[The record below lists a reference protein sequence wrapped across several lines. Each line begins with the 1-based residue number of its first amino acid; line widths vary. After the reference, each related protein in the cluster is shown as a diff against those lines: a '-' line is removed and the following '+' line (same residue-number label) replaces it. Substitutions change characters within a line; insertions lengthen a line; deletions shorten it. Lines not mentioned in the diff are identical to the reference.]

1 MEQSIHIDF
10 IITSN
15 PYYLTVTDTSNWA
28 LIENKP
34 SIIEITLPGSATPE
48 TRYFDQYAVNNFN
61 SNDLN
66 ITCPTECDQE
76 RVTLPDGI
84 YKVKLIGSPSNF
96 CKQYYY
102 LKTDMFDMELDKLYI
117 KYVNRRDRKAVMD
130 QIADIELL
138 VRGASANIKYENINI
153 ANEMFSKAAEIVDKL
168 LNCPDCVRM

>member
-15 PYYLTVTDTSNWA
+15 PYYLSVTDTSNWT

-34 SIIEITLPGSATPE
+34 SIIEITLPGSSSPE
-48 TRYFDQYAVNNFN
+48 TRYFDQYAVNNYN

-102 LKTDMFDMELDKLYI
+102 LKTDMFDMEIDKLYI
-117 KYVNRRDRKAVMD
+117 KYVNRRDRKSVMD
-130 QIADIELL
+130 QIADVELL
-138 VRGASANIKYENINI
+138 IRGAEANIKYENINM
-153 ANEMFSKAAEIVDKL
+153 ASELFNKASEIVDKL

>member
-10 IITSN
+10 ILTSN

-34 SIIEITLPGSATPE
+34 SIIEITLPGASTPE
-48 TRYFDQYAVNNFN
+48 TLYFDQYKVNNYN
-61 SNDLN
+61 SNSLN

-84 YKVKLIGSPSNF
+84 YKVKVIGSPSNF

-102 LKTDMFDMELDKLYI
+102 LKTDMFDMDLDKVYI
-117 KYVNRRDRKAVMD
+117 KYAKNRDRSKIMD
-130 QIADIELL
+130 LL
-138 VRGASANIKYENINI
+138 FQVDLLMRGAEANVKYENINI
-153 ANEMFSKAAEIVDKL
+153 ASEYFSEAVDIVDRI